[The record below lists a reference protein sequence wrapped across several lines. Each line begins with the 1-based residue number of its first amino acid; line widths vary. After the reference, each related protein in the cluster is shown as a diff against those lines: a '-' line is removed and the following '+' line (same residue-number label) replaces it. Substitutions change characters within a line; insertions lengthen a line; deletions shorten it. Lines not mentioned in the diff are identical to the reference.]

1 MTDARTGPDAIDWIA
16 FWDAPPTPEPD
27 PRPCELKEAVLTQPD
42 PNNPGQRRIIAH
54 FTEPICA
61 THFGRPCP
69 TKETP

>member
-1 MTDARTGPDAIDWIA
+1 MTEQRPGPDAIDWIA
-16 FWDAPPTPEPD
+16 FWDDLAAPEPD
-27 PRPCELKEAVLTQPD
+27 PRPCDLRAAALTVPD
-42 PNNPGQRRIIAH
+42 HNNPGRRRIIAH